1 MEHIENVNLYETSDL
16 YLSAYLLVKGHELG
30 FEKKGKKTV
39 FKFVKTPNLD
49 ENVNEYF
56 VGKGQCEPLAFANSI
71 KNLKN
76 LLFNS

>member
-1 MEHIENVNLYETSDL
+1 MINDENVYVTSDL
-16 YLSAYLLVKGHELG
+16 YLSAYLLVKGHEFL
-30 FEKKGKKTV
+30 FEKKGKKTF
-39 FKFVKTPNLD
+39 FKFTKSPNLD